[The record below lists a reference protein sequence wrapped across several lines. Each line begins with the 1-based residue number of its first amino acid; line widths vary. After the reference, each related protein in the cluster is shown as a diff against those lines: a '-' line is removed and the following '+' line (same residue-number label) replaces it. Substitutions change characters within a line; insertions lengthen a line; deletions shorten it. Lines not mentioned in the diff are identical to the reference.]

1 MLEKWQKVVLKKL
14 QMMEKLCKV
23 VEGEEVL
30 IGEVAEGGVGL
41 VLERLQNVD
50 LKKFVKGDAVEDVQ
64 GKEAVGRD

>member
-1 MLEKWQKVVLKKL
+1 MLEKQQKVVLKKL

-64 GKEAVGRD
+64 RKEAFGRD

>member
-64 GKEAVGRD
+64 GKEAFGRD

>member
-1 MLEKWQKVVLKKL
+1 MLEKQQKVVLKKL
-14 QMMEKLCKV
+14 QMLEKLCKV

>member
-1 MLEKWQKVVLKKL
+1 MLEKQQKVVLKKL

>member
-1 MLEKWQKVVLKKL
+1 MLEKQQKVVLKKL

-64 GKEAVGRD
+64 GKEAFGRD